1 MQDTH
6 PIVWMEHHSL
16 NYSRV
21 LKSPLSGDSSPHLV
35 TCCSEQ
41 AVLPPGAIT
50 KNGLK
55 VYKSR
60 AYSMG
65 KSSQYRNEYIKYK
78 SPNTLVA
85 FVNQGRLTRQLA
97 LMALWIVSGF
107 TQSQTLL
114 RWTALSKHPTRGV
127 SSGRNVARPSHGLGS
142 VVCSSAGPP
151 CAS

>member
-50 KNGLK
+50 KNGLFLFF
-55 VYKSR
+55 KSLQKQSI
-60 AYSMG
+60 YYG
-65 KSSQYRNEYIKYK
+65 KK
-78 SPNTLVA
+78 
-85 FVNQGRLTRQLA
+85 
-97 LMALWIVSGF
+97 F
-107 TQSQTLL
+107 TIQ
-114 RWTALSKHPTRGV
+114 K
-127 SSGRNVARPSHGLGS
+127 
-142 VVCSSAGPP
+142 
-151 CAS
+151 